1 MQQNYTTL
9 HFKTSN
15 LGGGSRR
22 FPDKISA
29 VTVVS
34 LTARKVLHC
43 TIFDVKRP
51 AINVVGLH
59 GSEPCSAITAVKRPR
74 IVIVVVKDVS

>member
-1 MQQNYTTL
+1 MQQNYTTV

-15 LGGGSRR
+15 LSGKSRR
-22 FPDKISA
+22 FTDEISA

-43 TIFDVKRP
+43 TIFDVERP

-59 GSEPCSAITAVKRPR
+59 SRELCFAIVVIKRPR